1 MALHERMLIEQLSL
15 VILMVGV
22 YVMLGSVITTT
33 VAQALPQALPGC
45 PDKCGNLTIPY
56 PFGIG
61 VSCYME
67 GFDITCNT
75 STESPTAL
83 WGNIIIVTAF
93 SLDEAEMQVQQYIAR
108 DCYDEQGNKTINND
122 PSLSLPP
129 PFTISDTKNKFIAVG
144 CDTIALFQGFRG
156 EERYITGCMS
166 FCDSLGSVDQDSCSG
181 IGCCQTNIPSGMT
194 NRTVELTSF
203 NHHSDIWGFN
213 PCSYA
218 FIVEEGEFK
227 FSNKTFQ
234 QLDKLENV
242 PMILNWAIGVEE
254 DPCDEAQKR
263 QDYVCKGNSTCV
275 NPINRS
281 GYVCKCKKGYE
292 GNPYHPNG
300 CQDIDECSLPNIN
313 PCTNGTCSNLP
324 GSHTCLCPTG
334 YTIDSVNGT
343 SCLKNPPTSNNNSL
357 KISVGVIA
365 AFFVLLV
372 VFFCLY
378 CGMKRRQFK
387 KQQEKFFKQNGGLF
401 LQQQL
406 ASYNGSVEAAKIF
419 TEAEL
424 EKATNNYN
432 EERKIRE
439 DGYGVVYKGN
449 LSADHHNKVVAIKKS
464 KVSAPITETQSLEFV
479 NEVIVL
485 SQIHH
490 KNVVRLLG
498 CCLETQTPIL
508 VYEYI
513 SHGTLHDHIH
523 RKDNKYPR
531 LPLDLR
537 LKIAADTAEA
547 LSYLHHYTEPP
558 IIHRD
563 VKAMNILLDQKYTA
577 KVADFGASKL
587 VPDQDEGQLS
597 TLVHGTLGYLD
608 PEYLQSHIL
617 TEKSDVYSFGVVLV
631 ELITSQKALS
641 SNKKSEVD
649 RNLANIFVRVM
660 NEDRLDEILDA
671 VIAKEGEGFEKV
683 VEKVADL
690 ANRCLKLRGDER
702 PSMKEVAVELG
713 GLLKI
718 MGKDSDEGKAD
729 FKRSPQ
735 ETDQE
740 TEYLLGSPANFVVDI
755 SSVEYDHSMQTQHI
769 QMVKPYGD
777 GR

>member
-1 MALHERMLIEQLSL
+1 
-15 VILMVGV
+15 MVGV

-61 VSCYME
+61 ANCHRA
-67 GFDITCNT
+67 GFPIVCNT
-75 STESPTAL
+75 STEPPTAL
-83 WGNIIIVTAF
+83 WANIIVTAF
-93 SLDEAEMQVQQYIAR
+93 SLDEAEMQVLQYIAR
-108 DCYDEQGNKTINND
+108 DCYDKQGNNTINND
-122 PSLSLPP
+122 PWLRLPP

-144 CDTIALFQGFRG
+144 CDTYALFKGFRG
-156 EERYITGCMS
+156 EERYITGCIS
-166 FCDSLGSVDQDSCSG
+166 FCDSLGSVDQESCSG
-181 IGCCQTNIPSGMT
+181 VGCCQTNIPSGMK
-194 NRTVELTSF
+194 NRTVELRSYN
-203 NHHSDIWGFN
+203 NHLDIWGFN

-218 FIVEEGEFK
+218 FIVEEGKFK
-227 FSNKTFQ
+227 FSSNIFQ
-234 QLDKLENV
+234 QLDSLENV

-281 GYVCKCKKGYE
+281 GYICKCKEGYE

-343 SCLKNPPTSNNNSL
+343 SCLKNPPRSNNNSL

-387 KQQEKFFKQNGGLF
+387 KQQDKFFKQNGGLF
-401 LQQQL
+401 LRQQL
-406 ASYNGSVEAAKIF
+406 ASYNGSVDAATIF
-419 TEAEL
+419 TEEEL
-424 EKATNNYN
+424 KKATNNYN
-432 EERKIRE
+432 EERKIGE
-439 DGYGVVYKGN
+439 GGYGVVYKGN

-479 NEVIVL
+479 NEVIIL

-547 LSYLHHYTEPP
+547 LSYLHHYTELP

-597 TLVHGTLGYLD
+597 TLVQGTLGYLD

-649 RNLANIFVRVM
+649 RNLANAFVRAM
-660 NEDRLDEILDA
+660 KESRLNEILDSE
-671 VIAKEGEGFEKV
+671 IAKEGERFEKV
-683 VEKVADL
+683 VETVADL
-690 ANRCLKLRGDER
+690 ANICLRLRGEER

-713 GLLKI
+713 GLLKV

-735 ETDQE
+735 ETDH
-740 TEYLLGSPANFVVDI
+740 LLGSPANFVVDI
-755 SSVEYDHSMQTQHI
+755 SSAEYDHSMQTQHI

>member
-1 MALHERMLIEQLSL
+1 MALHERMLVEQLSL

-33 VAQALPQALPGC
+33 VAQALPQSLHGC

-61 VSCYME
+61 DNCHMK
-67 GFDITCNT
+67 GFRIICNT
-75 STESPTAL
+75 STEPPTAL
-83 WGNIIIVTAF
+83 WGNITVTAF
-93 SLDEAEMQVQQYIAR
+93 SLDEAEMQVLQYMAK
-108 DCYDEQGNKTINND
+108 DCYNEQGNSTYNND
-122 PSLSLPP
+122 PWLSLPP

-144 CDTIALFQGFRG
+144 CDTYALFKGFRG
-156 EERYITGCMS
+156 EERYITGCIS
-166 FCDSLGSVDQDSCSG
+166 FCDSIGSVNQDSCSG
-181 IGCCQTNIPSGMT
+181 VGCCQTNIPSGMK
-194 NRTVELTSF
+194 NRTVELTSY
-203 NHHSDIWGFN
+203 NNHSDIWGFN

-227 FSNKTFQ
+227 FSSKTFQ
-234 QLDKLENV
+234 QLDSSEKV
-242 PMILNWAIGVEE
+242 PMIFNWAIGVEE

-263 QDYVCKGNSTCV
+263 QDYVCKGNTTCV
-275 NPINRS
+275 NPIHRS

-334 YTIDSVNGT
+334 YTIDSVNET

-378 CGMKRRQFK
+378 CMMKRRQFK
-387 KQQEKFFKQNGGLF
+387 KQQDKFFKQNGGLF
-401 LQQQL
+401 LRQQL
-406 ASYNGSVEAAKIF
+406 ASYNGSVDAATIF
-419 TEAEL
+419 TEEEL
-424 EKATNNYN
+424 RKATNNYN
-432 EERKIRE
+432 EERKIGE
-439 DGYGVVYKGN
+439 GGYGVVYSGN

-563 VKAMNILLDQKYTA
+563 VKSMNILLDQKYTA
-577 KVADFGASKL
+577 KVGDFGASKL

-597 TLVHGTLGYLD
+597 TLVQGTLGYLD

-617 TEKSDVYSFGVVLV
+617 TAKSDVYSFGVVLV

-649 RNLANIFVRVM
+649 RNLANVFVRAM
-660 NEDRLDEILDA
+660 KGGCLDEILDA
-671 VIAKEGEGFEKV
+671 EIAKEGEGFEKV
-683 VEKVADL
+683 VETVADL
-690 ANRCLKLRGDER
+690 ANRCLKLRGEER

-718 MGKDSDEGKAD
+718 MGKDSDEGK
-729 FKRSPQ
+729 
-735 ETDQE
+735 ETDH
-740 TEYLLGSPANFVVDI
+740 LLGSPANFVADI
-755 SSVEYDHSMQTQHI
+755 SSAEYDQSMQTQHI

>member
-1 MALHERMLIEQLSL
+1 MAFHGRMLIILPFSL
-15 VILMVGV
+15 VLFATITSAVG
-22 YVMLGSVITTT
+22 
-33 VAQALPQALPGC
+33 QAKQNC
-45 PDKCGNLTIPY
+45 PDRCGNLTIPY
-56 PFGIG
+56 PFG
-61 VSCYME
+61 VNEDCYM
-67 GFDITCNT
+67 GSDYFINCAPN
-75 STESPTAL
+75 
-83 WGNIIIVTAF
+83 GTAF
-93 SLDEAEMQVQQYIAR
+93 LRNSNIRVTNISVDLGEIQIQQYLTY
-108 DCYDEQGNKTINND
+108 DCYTEEGEHRYNIPELWVT
-122 PSLSLPP
+122 PP
-129 PFTISDTKNKFIAVG
+129 YTISGAKNKFMAVG
-144 CDTIALFQGFRG
+144 CDTYAEFEGYRPNQNLPFIA
-156 EERYITGCMS
+156 GCMS
-166 FCDSLGSVDQDSCSG
+166 QCLGLDSVDENSCSG
-181 IGCCQTNIPSGMT
+181 IGCCQTSIPDGLK
-194 NRTVELTSF
+194 NRTVFLKSYN
-203 NHHSDIWGFN
+203 NHTYVMDFN

-218 FIVEEGEFK
+218 FIVQEGQFN
-227 FSNKTFQ
+227 FSGNASFQ
-234 QLDKLENV
+234 QLANV
-242 PMILNWAIGVEE
+242 SELPMVLNWDIGDES
-254 DPCDEAQKR
+254 CDVVAEK
-263 QDYVCKGNSTCV
+263 KNSSCMAHTKCV
-275 NPINRS
+275 NRTIGNQAPS
-281 GYVCKCKKGYE
+281 GYICQCLPGYY
-292 GNPYHPNG
+292 GNPYHPDG
-300 CQDIDECSLPNIN
+300 CLDVDECKDSN
-313 PCTNGTCSNLP
+313 PCDIGTCLNKP
-324 GSHTCLCPTG
+324 GDYTCKCPKG
-334 YTIDSVNGT
+334 YKNTED
-343 SCLKNPPTSNNNSL
+343 LKKCIKKNTNTPI
-357 KISVGVIA
+357 KVAMGVIA

-372 VFFCLY
+372 VFFFLY
-378 CGMKRRQFK
+378 CAMKRRQFK
-387 KQQEKFFKQNGGLF
+387 KQQDKFFKQNGGLF
-401 LQQQL
+401 LRQQL
-406 ASYNGSVEAAKIF
+406 ASYNGSVEAAQIF

-432 EERKIRE
+432 EERKIGE
-439 DGYGVVYKGN
+439 GGYGVVYSGN
-449 LSADHHNKVVAIKKS
+449 LSADQHNKVVAIKKS
-464 KVSAPITETQSLEFV
+464 KVNAPIAETQSLEFV

-597 TLVHGTLGYLD
+597 TLVQGTLGYLD

-649 RNLANIFVRVM
+649 RNLANAFVRAM
-660 NEDRLDEILDA
+660 KESRLNEILDA
-671 VIAKEGEGFEKV
+671 EIAKEGEGFGKV
-683 VEKVADL
+683 VETVADL
-690 ANRCLKLRGDER
+690 ANRCLRLRGEER

-713 GLLKI
+713 GILKI

-735 ETDQE
+735 ETDH
-740 TEYLLGSPANFVVDI
+740 LLGSPANFVVDI
-755 SSVEYDHSMQTQHI
+755 SSAEYDHSMQTQHI